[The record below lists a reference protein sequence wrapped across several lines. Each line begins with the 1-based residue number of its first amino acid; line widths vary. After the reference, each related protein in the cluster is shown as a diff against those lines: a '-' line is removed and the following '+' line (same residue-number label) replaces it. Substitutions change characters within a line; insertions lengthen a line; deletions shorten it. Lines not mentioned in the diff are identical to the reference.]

1 MPRVLV
7 TPFMLREG
15 DWPALEI
22 LRSGGCKIVYP
33 PAGRGVMDPA
43 TPMEVLRGVEAVLAG
58 AEPYTREMLSQ
69 LHLKVIAR
77 MGVGYDSIDIPAA
90 TDYRVAVTIAP
101 GTNDPSVAEVAMAL
115 ILGVAR
121 GFPARDREVRSGEWK
136 RISLPRLAGKT
147 LGLAGLG
154 RIGRAIVPRA
164 QAFGLKIIACD
175 PYANREFVEQFGIEL
190 VSFDE
195 LLARSDVF
203 SLHMPCTPET
213 VDVINAGTIA
223 KMKPG
228 AIFINTARGGLVDEQ
243 ALYEALKSGH
253 LAGAGLD
260 VYKVEPLP
268 LDSPLLTLDNVLLSP
283 HMGGLDHESQVAMS
297 SLAAQC
303 IVDLHQGRWPEGC
316 VVNESIRADW
326 KW

>member
-1 MPRVLV
+1 MTRVLV

-22 LRSGGCKIVYP
+22 LRAGNCEIVFP
-33 PAGRGVMDPA
+33 PAGRSSMDPA
-43 TPMEVLRGVEAVLAG
+43 TPLELLRGVEAVLAG
-58 AEPYTREMLSQ
+58 AEPYTRETFAATKLR
-69 LHLKVIAR
+69 VIAR
-77 MGVGYDSIDIPAA
+77 MGVGYDAIDVPAA
-90 TDYRVAVTIAP
+90 SDHRVAVTITP
-101 GTNDPSVAEVAMAL
+101 GTNEPSVAETAMAL
-115 ILGVAR
+115 ILGVSR
-121 GFPARDREVRSGEWK
+121 GFPARDREVRGGAW
-136 RISLPRLAGKT
+136 RRQSLPRLAGRV

-164 QAFGLKIIACD
+164 QAFGLKVIACD
-175 PYANREFVEQFGIEL
+175 PFAPREFVAQHGIEL
-190 VSFDE
+190 MPFDE
-195 LLARSDVF
+195 MLAAADIV
-203 SLHMPCTPET
+203 SLHMPCTAET
-213 VDVINAGTIA
+213 VDVINAKSLA

-228 AIFINTARGGLVDEQ
+228 SIFINTARGGLVDEQ

-260 VYKVEPLP
+260 VFKVEPLP

-283 HMGGLDHESQVAMS
+283 HMGGLDHESQIAMS

-316 VVNESIRADW
+316 VVNEEIRADW